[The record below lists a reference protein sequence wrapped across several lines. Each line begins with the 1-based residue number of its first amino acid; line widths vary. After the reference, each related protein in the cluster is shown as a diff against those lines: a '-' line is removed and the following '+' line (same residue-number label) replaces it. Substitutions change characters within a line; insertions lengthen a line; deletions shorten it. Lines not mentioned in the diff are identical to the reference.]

1 MPETKLDGILVPY
14 TVRRSEEASRPRIDH
29 ELGNFTVVIPKNQDI
44 SHEELLERKKS
55 WVLDKRKEFLRFKR
69 KIPERK
75 FEEGEQFSILGNEK
89 RIKVEKR
96 RSNELAED
104 IILAEHLVDRTSIK
118 DQLEKLLRD
127 EARRIIEKKIEEY
140 EDQID
145 EDYQKIY
152 IRDQKTKWGSCSSN
166 GNLNFNWRLILAPE
180 HVLEY
185 VVVHELVHLEERN
198 HNENFWKRVGE
209 LFPDYRESNLW
220 LGRNSAELVFE
231 REKIVS

>member
-1 MPETKLDGILVPY
+1 MPETKLDGILIPY

-44 SHEELLERKKS
+44 GHEELLERKKS

-75 FEEGEQFSILGNEK
+75 FEEGEQFPILGNEK

-127 EARRIIEKKIEEY
+127 EARRTIEKKIEEY

-145 EDYQKIY
+145 EGYQKIY

-198 HNENFWKRVGE
+198 HNESFWKRVGE